1 MQVAV
6 GSGRYYGGGMRVTDA
21 AEATDGYLHIH
32 VITAP
37 NVGALLW
44 TLRHLRSG
52 RYALG
57 DSALRFQAQHVRI
70 TTRRRLPVNVDGD
83 LHGRT
88 PLEVAVRPRCLP
100 VFAPG
105 STE

>member
-1 MQVAV
+1 MQLAV
-6 GSGRYYGGGMRVTDA
+6 GSGRYCGGQMRVTDVA
-21 AEATDGYLHIH
+21 KATDGYLHIH

-37 NVGALLW
+37 NLGALLW

-52 RYALG
+52 RSALG
-57 DSALRFQAQHVRI
+57 DGVLRFQAQRVRI
-70 TTRRRLPVNVDGD
+70 TTRRRLPVDVDGE
-83 LHGRT
+83 LHGNT
-88 PLEVAVRPRCLP
+88 PLEVAARPRCLP

>member
-1 MQVAV
+1 
-6 GSGRYYGGGMRVTDA
+6 MRVTDVA
-21 AEATDGYLHIH
+21 KATDGYLHIH

-37 NVGALLW
+37 NLGALLW

-52 RYALG
+52 RSALG
-57 DSALRFQAQHVRI
+57 DGVLRFQAQRVRI
-70 TTRRRLPVNVDGD
+70 TTRRRLPVDVDGE
-83 LHGRT
+83 LHGNT
-88 PLEVAVRPRCLP
+88 PLEVAARPRCLP